1 MQTETEKKEEKQL
14 TVLVLGGDGYLGWPT
29 ALYVARQG
37 HAVAVVDNLMKRR
50 MEEEV
55 GGEPLFIRPTLQR
68 RVKLWNSLSAGH
80 YIALPPGNV
89 IDIAAN
95 GPALVDFVIRFEP
108 DAIIHYAE
116 QPSAPYSMW
125 SRSRAVATV
134 QNNSVGTL
142 NVLFAIREL
151 KRQTGKDAHLIK
163 LGTMGEYG
171 TPNIDIEEGWLE
183 IEHNGRKDRLPF
195 PKLPGSFYHASKVAD
210 SVYIEFACRAWG
222 IRATDLNQGVVYGVD
237 TDETGLHPDLVTS
250 FHYDGVFGTALN
262 RFIVQAVAGIPLT
275 VYGKGGQ
282 TRGYLNIRDTLQCVY
297 LAAQHPPNAGEFRVF
312 NQFTE
317 QFSVLELAEKVK
329 RVGNPL
335 GLTVVIDHIA
345 NPRVEKE
352 AHYYN
357 AKHTGLTELGLQPH
371 LLTDEVLAAM
381 MQKVIT
387 AQKAID
393 RDVITPRISWRPPD
407 DTPSI

>member
-1 MQTETEKKEEKQL
+1 MKEKKEEKQL

-29 ALYVARQG
+29 AMHFARQG
-37 HAVAVVDNLMKRR
+37 HAVAVVDNLQKRH

-55 GGEPLFIRPTLQR
+55 GGEPLFLRPTLQR
-68 RVKLWNSLSAGH
+68 RVKLWNLLSAGH

-89 IDIAAN
+89 IDIAQN
-95 GPALVDFVIRFEP
+95 GPALIDFVLRFEP
-108 DAIIHYAE
+108 DVIVHYAE

-125 SRSRAVATV
+125 SRSRAVRTV
-134 QNNSVGTL
+134 INNSAGTL

-151 KRQTGKDAHLIK
+151 KRKTGKSAHLVK

-171 TPNIDIEEGWLE
+171 TPNIDIEEGWLQV
-183 IEHNGRKDRLPF
+183 EHNGRTDRLPF

-210 SVYIEFACRAWG
+210 SAYIEFTCRAWG
-222 IRATDLNQGVVYGVD
+222 ILATDLNQGVVYGIE

-250 FHYDGVFGTALN
+250 FHYDHVFGTALN
-262 RFIVQAVAGIPLT
+262 RFIVQAVVGVPLT

-282 TRGYLNIRDTLQCVY
+282 TRGYLNIRDTLQCVA
-297 LAAQHPPNAGEFRVF
+297 LAAQNPPNAGEFRVF

-317 QFSVLELAEKVK
+317 QFSVLDLAEKVK
-329 RVGNPL
+329 RVGTAL

-357 AKHTGLTELGLQPH
+357 AKHTGLLSLGLQPH
-371 LLTDEVLAAM
+371 LLTDEVIAGM
-381 MQKVIT
+381 IQKVVQ

-393 RDVITPRISWRPPD
+393 RDVIAPRILWRPLEEA
-407 DTPSI
+407 PSI